1 MKILHCLNHFL
12 PNNIAGTEV
21 YTASLIHL
29 LQLKNINS
37 VVVIP
42 NYGNHHTEEY
52 NVQGIR
58 VIQYSEPSIVD
69 RKLMM
74 GKRIPDGLNAF
85 KNVLQSEKPDIVHF
99 HVIGM
104 SNSIT
109 KHHLFVSK
117 KMGFKIIITFHIA
130 GYSCKTGNLMY
141 KEEVPCDG
149 IINIKKCTWC
159 NYTVRNIP
167 IIKKHLLYASSMMG
181 YKLNY
186 DTSNWPSQIGTALGF
201 PFIIR
206 QLKND
211 LLQMAANTDKM
222 VVLSNWYK
230 NVLLKNGIAEDK
242 LELITQGLPLQ
253 KTNDAVTKIKIVE
266 EIKLVFI
273 GRIIESKGLHL
284 LINALKQLPQEN
296 VSLDIYGQIND
307 NAYTK
312 ECIAQSA
319 DFKNIKWKGRLLS
332 NEVVSTFRNYDL
344 LCVPSTICEM
354 SPLVIQEAFTA
365 GIPVLA
371 SEVYGNAEQIKDNVN
386 GWLFKFKSSDDLKMK
401 LQQLIAEPERITSAK
416 KNIPSVKSFSAVADE
431 YEQLYNKIII
441 LPTKN

>member
-1 MKILHCLNHFL
+1 M
-12 PNNIAGTEV
+12 
-21 YTASLIHL
+21 
-29 LQLKNINS
+29 
-37 VVVIP
+37 P

-85 KNVLQSEKPDIVHF
+85 KKVLLSEKPDIVQF
-99 HVIGM
+99 HVVGM
-104 SNSIT
+104 SNGIT
-109 KHHLFVSK
+109 KHHLLVSK
-117 KMGFKIIITFHIA
+117 KMGFKIIVTFHIT

-141 KEEVPCDG
+141 KDEKPCDG
-149 IINIKKCTWC
+149 IININKCTWC
-159 NYTVRNIP
+159 NYTVRNISP
-167 IIKKHLLYASSMMG
+167 IKKRLLYAAAIMG

-186 DTSNWPSQIGTALGF
+186 DTINWPSQIGTALSF
-201 PFIIR
+201 PFIIQ

-211 LLQMAANTDKM
+211 LLQLIANCDKI

-242 LELITQGLPLQ
+242 LELITQGSPLQ
-253 KTNDAVTKIKIVE
+253 ETNDAVTKIKIVE

-284 LINALKQLPQEN
+284 LINALKQLPQEKI
-296 VSLDIYGQIND
+296 SLDIYGQINN
-307 NAYTK
+307 NAYTN

-319 DFKNIKWKGRLLS
+319 NFKNIRWRGRLLP
-332 NEVVSTFRNYDL
+332 NEVVSTFKNYDL

-386 GWLFKFKSSDDLKMK
+386 GWLFKFNDSNDLKNK
-401 LQQLIAEPERITSAK
+401 LQQLIENPEKILIVK
-416 KNIPSVKSFSAVADE
+416 KNIPAVKSFSAVADE
-431 YEQLYNKIII
+431 YEQLYNRIIMPS
-441 LPTKN
+441 LKNNN